1 MTYTMNQT
9 CYVFKKCKRKGFN
22 LGSSSAGKRL
32 RRPRCI
38 VQPNSYYPNFQVNVC
53 NARFSASIDER
64 LAYDCLMFYSSQ
76 PDYASKEVINYD
88 NVRVTFDELGK
99 SMSRSHK
106 KSVHIHVINAF
117 YRKLFRDRHPK
128 DSRKHYFFSP
138 VGDYLMSHEGKQFY
152 MFEKCGKCF
161 RLANGSFNFALSDY
175 LFFPILHE
183 DH

>member
-106 KSVHIHVINAF
+106 KSVHIHVINTF
-117 YRKLFRDRHPK
+117 CRKLFKDRHPK

-138 VGDYLMSHEGKQFY
+138 VGDYLMSMKAINLICLRNVGN
-152 MFEKCGKCF
+152 
-161 RLANGSFNFALSDY
+161 ASD
-175 LFFPILHE
+175 LRMGASTLRCQIIRK
-183 DH
+183 

>member
-1 MTYTMNQT
+1 
-9 CYVFKKCKRKGFN
+9 
-22 LGSSSAGKRL
+22 
-32 RRPRCI
+32 
-38 VQPNSYYPNFQVNVC
+38 
-53 NARFSASIDER
+53 
-64 LAYDCLMFYSSQ
+64 MFYSSQ

-106 KSVHIHVINAF
+106 KYVHIHVINTF
-117 YRKLFRDRHPK
+117 CRKLFKDRHPK

-138 VGDYLMSHEGKQFY
+138 VGDYLMSHEGNQSY

-175 LFFPILHE
+175 VCLAYPTVLLQFLFNASLRNIFSSFIFCHCHTNFWNDE
-183 DH
+183 YTCFRMQHIWTVFSTMV

>member
-22 LGSSSAGKRL
+22 LGSSSAGKRS
-32 RRPRCI
+32 RSPRCI
-38 VQPNSYYPNFQVNVC
+38 VQPNSYYRNFQVNVC

-99 SMSRSHK
+99 LLTHFAGSCSRIDTRKIRGNIISSH
-106 KSVHIHVINAF
+106 
-117 YRKLFRDRHPK
+117 L
-128 DSRKHYFFSP
+128 
-138 VGDYLMSHEGKQFY
+138 
-152 MFEKCGKCF
+152 
-161 RLANGSFNFALSDY
+161 LAI
-175 LFFPILHE
+175 IL
-183 DH
+183 